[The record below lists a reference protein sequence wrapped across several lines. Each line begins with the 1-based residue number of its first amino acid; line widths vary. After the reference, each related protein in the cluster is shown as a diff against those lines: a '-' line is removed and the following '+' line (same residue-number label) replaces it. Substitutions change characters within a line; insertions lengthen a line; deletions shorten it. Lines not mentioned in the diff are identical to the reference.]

1 MSAPPRGL
9 GLIEVLVGGAIGSV
23 IVAGSM
29 KSLQLS
35 LESAQVVR
43 SSLSESELRFSLAQ
57 ILTNEEDCKAN
68 LKPTA
73 DNVPDPKAVGL
84 YGAKRDWGR
93 GEVVQLKKNIGNN
106 VAGDASTEADDILL
120 VEQGVSFKGDLNIV
134 KMVLKG
140 SSAEDDN
147 NNPKKGL
154 RTRTFVV
161 YYRKE
166 GMGSFSTLGGEDCTE
181 SDQQGCYFNQCQVEY
196 QLQDQANPEVTKCQV
211 ADCVNYGSGGSGGQV
226 NCYHADTNEGTGAG
240 KTLVGC
246 GDTDIAKGTNTTA
259 FGYGAG
265 KVNTGAHNTFIGF
278 KAGHKTTDVTQTDGT
293 VKSGENNTFIGS
305 VAGLNNTTGTGNT
318 FIGTQAGNKNTT
330 AYGNTVIGAH
340 AGFENQT
347 GVQNTAIGMNAGN
360 KNTGPNNTFIGYAAG
375 TVNSSGDSNTFIG
388 SVAGLNNTT
397 GTGNT
402 FIGMNSGNKNV
413 TTSNNTF
420 VGTNAGFNNTGGDNT
435 FVGLEAGRNTTSNN
449 NTFIGLQAGK
459 NHTSGGNN
467 TTIGYKSGFSLTT
480 GTKNTV
486 IGTSAGHDNITG
498 LGNTFIGFEA
508 GKKTTRSSNTFIG
521 YQAGLNNT
529 TGWGNTAIG
538 HESGKALTGAGTQN
552 TLIGQ
557 AAGSAVTTGHSN
569 TIVGRRA
576 GQLITTGDHNIIL
589 GKDVRAPSRTGN
601 HQLNIGNL
609 IVGKRA
615 NAITTPPSIANNEI
629 KVLGD
634 LKVCDTNGRNCKRP
648 LFSGADVTL
657 GTLTVNT
664 IKVDTLKPKN
674 DTRILVTHTM
684 VSRDRF
690 VAPALVTTEFH
701 ARRGSCN
708 DTGCSGQ
715 SGVLISGKS
724 DSGYGTVWANKL
736 YASNKKGYA
745 GEAGGTWL
753 SSRVYK
759 KNIVPYEDLE
769 KSLQHIIN
777 TPLFTYQYKED
788 LPNKTRM
795 GIISEELPSFLQ
807 LRRSFVTP
815 SGGGAVLSHN
825 HKGKPHI
832 HAVEGKKHSSD
843 DSQKVKSK
851 TKIRLKSKVAPSQPD
866 WVSIYGTLWAGI
878 KALFQKFKAFQ
889 ENTIQEISHIKK
901 QLKALDSK
909 AQKQALE
916 LTKQASQM
924 LKEIMDLKAQFK
936 ETKKQVEKSQKELST
951 KAKEQSQNIT
961 QLQKEL
967 STKTKEQSQT
977 ITQLQKEQDS
987 KIQAQAQTIAKQ
999 AQAIE
1004 QLKLALEKQSEL
1016 TDQLKKE
1023 HQKLTADLEK

>member
-1 MSAPPRGL
+1 MSAPTRGL

-23 IVAGSM
+23 VVAGSM

-181 SDQQGCYFNQCQVEY
+181 SDQKGCYFNQCQVEY

-226 NCYHADTNEGTGAG
+226 DCYHADDQDGIEASG
-240 KTLVGC
+240 KARTLIGC
-246 GDTDIAKGTNTTA
+246 GGPEGITASQTTA
-259 FGYGAG
+259 IGYGAG
-265 KVNTGAHNTFIGF
+265 SSSSTGQYNVFIGY
-278 KAGHKTTDVTQTDGT
+278 K
-293 VKSGENNTFIGS
+293 
-305 VAGLNNTTGTGNT
+305 
-318 FIGTQAGNKNTT
+318 AGNKN
-330 AYGNTVIGAH
+330 IG
-340 AGFENQT
+340 
-347 GVQNTAIGMNAGN
+347 GVQNTAIGTKAGLN
-360 KNTGPNNTFIGYAAG
+360 NISGNNNTFIGQQTG
-375 TVNSSGDSNTFIG
+375 EKTTSDSNTFIG

-402 FIGMNSGNKNV
+402 FIGMNSGNKNA
-413 TTSNNTF
+413 TSSSNTF
-420 VGTNAGFNNTGGDNT
+420 VGTNAGFMSTGGDNT
-435 FVGLEAGRNTTSNN
+435 FIGLQSGYNTTGNN
-449 NTFIGLQAGK
+449 NTFIGI
-459 NHTSGGNN
+459 N
-467 TTIGYKSGFSLTT
+467 
-480 GTKNTV
+480 
-486 IGTSAGHDNITG
+486 AGHG
-498 LGNTFIGFEA
+498 
-508 GKKTTRSSNTFIG
+508 
-521 YQAGLNNT
+521 NT
-529 TGWGNTAIG
+529 TGANNTAIG
-538 HESGKALTGAGTQN
+538 HSAGFALTTGTQN

-557 AAGSAVTTGHSN
+557 GA
-569 TIVGRRA
+569 
-576 GQLITTGDHNIIL
+576 
-589 GKDVRAPSRTGN
+589 KAPSATGSQ
-601 HQLNIGNL
+601 QLNIGNL
-609 IVGKRA
+609 IVGRGPA
-615 NAITTPPSIANNEI
+615 SAPTFDSTATTTTGMPQGEVRI
-629 KVLGD
+629 LGGP
-634 LKVCDTNGRNCKRP
+634 LKVCDNTGGSCKATLKASTCPSGQFLDGSVDSNGNLVCKTP
-648 LFSGADVTL
+648 SFGALSV
-657 GTLTVNT
+657 GTLTVDT
-664 IKVDTLKPKN
+664 VRVKTLKANGKTPNSLGTPEDIIVFEGK
-674 DTRILVTHTM
+674 M
-684 VSRDRF
+684 VATNRF
-690 VAPALVTTEFH
+690 VAPGLVTKQIWV
-701 ARRGSCN
+701 RKGDCDN
-708 DTGCSGQ
+708 TGCGGNNGVMMIGKASG
-715 SGVLISGKS
+715 S
-724 DSGYGTVWANKL
+724 DKGTIWAE
-736 YASNKKGYA
+736 KGYLNH
-745 GEAGGTWL
+745 TFNNN
-753 SSRVYK
+753 SSRVFK
-759 KNIVPYEDLE
+759 KNIVPYEDLD
-769 KSLQHIIN
+769 KSLDHIVN

-807 LRRSFVTP
+807 I
-815 SGGGAVLSHN
+815 
-825 HKGKPHI
+825 K
-832 HAVEGKKHSSD
+832 D
-843 DSQKVKSK
+843 
-851 TKIRLKSKVAPSQPD
+851 KVAPSQPD

-901 QLKALDSK
+901 QLKVLDSK

-916 LTKQASQM
+916 LTKQAGQM

-936 ETKKQVEKSQKELST
+936 ETKKQVEKSQKEFSA
-951 KAKEQSQNIT
+951 KAKEQSQTIT
-961 QLQKEL
+961 QIQKEL